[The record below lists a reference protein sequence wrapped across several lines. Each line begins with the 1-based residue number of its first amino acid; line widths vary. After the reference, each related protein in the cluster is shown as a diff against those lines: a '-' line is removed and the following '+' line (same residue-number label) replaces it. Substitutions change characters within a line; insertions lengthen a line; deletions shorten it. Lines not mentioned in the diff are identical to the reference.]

1 MDYLAERRRHPRYP
15 IHLPVFIF
23 FSEKR
28 VAAHTLDLGRGGMKI
43 HADQPIPAGQEF
55 LLQLVLEEK
64 PIWSKGRFLFN
75 QTQPDLVNFSCIQ
88 FVNTSEKNIH
98 LLQEYLSP
106 LEKGNEDRGAV
117 SNPYG
122 EKCEPSLPPS
132 ETRDFGPGQA
142 LEDFGDKLKKRYTL
156 LKEKY
161 IDTLVKKN
169 LLQKEF
175 IKLELQIRQREAELA
190 AAQASLKMEGEERK
204 RVEQILRELEE
215 RLRNFSSEF
224 LEAQEKEKEELHAG
238 IGTILSVLK
247 DGLENIVSL
256 MKEGPIAA
264 QIPPEQIMATFQK
277 GAHKIRRILT
287 NLRPSVLDDLGILPT
302 IDWYCR
308 EFQNIYPG
316 IRMEKEIDI
325 QEEEITELLKIVL
338 FRVLQEALNNMAKH
352 SRGDRVRISLIK
364 QENRIRLAIE
374 DNGQGFDLQ
383 DMPFKRKGLGL
394 TGMKARTELSGGSLA
409 IESAKSSGTVIRASW
424 PYRRR
429 ESN

>member
-43 HADQPIPAGQEF
+43 HADQTIPAGQEF
-55 LLQLVLEEK
+55 LLQLVLEGK

-88 FVNTSEKNIH
+88 FVNTPEKNIH

-106 LEKGNEDRGAV
+106 LEKGNEDRVAV
-117 SNPYG
+117 SNQYG
-122 EKCEPSLPPS
+122 EKCERSLPPS
-132 ETRDFGPGQA
+132 ETRDLDPGQA
-142 LEDFGDKLKKRYTL
+142 VEDFSDKFKKRYTL

-169 LLQKEF
+169 LLQKEL
-175 IKLELQIRQREAELA
+175 IKLEAELA
-190 AAQASLKMEGEERK
+190 AAQASLRMEGEERK
-204 RVEQILRELEE
+204 RGEQILRELEE
-215 RLRNFSSEF
+215 RQRNFLFEF

-238 IGTILSVLK
+238 IGVILSVLK
-247 DGLENIVSL
+247 DGLENIVNL

-277 GAHKIRRILT
+277 GAHEIRRILT

-325 QEEEITELLKIVL
+325 QEEEITELLKIVI
-338 FRVLQEALNNMAKH
+338 FRVLQEGLNNMAKH

-424 PYRRR
+424 PYRRM
-429 ESN
+429 ETN

>member
-1 MDYLAERRRHPRYP
+1 
-15 IHLPVFIF
+15 
-23 FSEKR
+23 
-28 VAAHTLDLGRGGMKI
+28 
-43 HADQPIPAGQEF
+43 
-55 LLQLVLEEK
+55 
-64 PIWSKGRFLFN
+64 
-75 QTQPDLVNFSCIQ
+75 
-88 FVNTSEKNIH
+88 
-98 LLQEYLSP
+98 
-106 LEKGNEDRGAV
+106 
-117 SNPYG
+117 
-122 EKCEPSLPPS
+122 
-132 ETRDFGPGQA
+132 
-142 LEDFGDKLKKRYTL
+142 
-156 LKEKY
+156 
-161 IDTLVKKN
+161 
-169 LLQKEF
+169 
-175 IKLELQIRQREAELA
+175 
-190 AAQASLKMEGEERK
+190 MEGEERK

-224 LEAQEKEKEELHAG
+224 LEAQEKEKEELHDS

-247 DGLENIVSL
+247 DGLENVVSL

-277 GAHKIRRILT
+277 GAHEIRRILT

-316 IRMEKEIDI
+316 IRIEKEIDI
-325 QEEEITELLKIVL
+325 QEGEITDLLKIVI

-352 SRGDRVRISLIK
+352 SRGDRVRISLSK
-364 QENRIRLAIE
+364 QENRIYLAIE

-424 PYRRR
+424 PYRRM
-429 ESN
+429 ETN